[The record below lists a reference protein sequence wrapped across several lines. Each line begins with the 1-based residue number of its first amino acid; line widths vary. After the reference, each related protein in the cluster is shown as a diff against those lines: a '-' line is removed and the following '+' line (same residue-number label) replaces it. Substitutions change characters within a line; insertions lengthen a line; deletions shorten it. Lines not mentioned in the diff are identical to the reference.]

1 MQVLKTKKEVI
12 SNLKK
17 TKNSS
22 IGFIP
27 TMGAL
32 HEGHLQLVKQSK
44 KICDITIV
52 SIFVNPTQFNDP
64 NDFVNYPKTLD
75 LDFKQLIKLDCDVV
89 YTPSVRDLY
98 DIGEKSKKFDFGTL
112 TRHMEGKYRPGHF
125 NGMATIVEKLFRI
138 INPNKAFFGQKDLQ
152 QLQIV
157 NALVKQINLPIEIIS
172 VPTVREKNGLAK
184 SSRNNRLSNNEK
196 KEGSIIYDCLR
207 YCSLNKKQGINE
219 LKSYIEKK
227 FQKQNKIILE
237 YVEFVSIDSMSPIT
251 KWEDKNKSAICIA
264 AYINGV
270 RLIDN
275 IIL

>member
-44 KICDITIV
+44 KTCDITIV

-64 NDFVNYPKTLD
+64 NDFVNYPNTLD
-75 LDFKQLIKLDCDVV
+75 LDFKQLMKLECDIV
-89 YTPSVRDLY
+89 YTPSVKDLY
-98 DIGEKSKKFDFGTL
+98 DIGEKSKEFDFGTL
-112 TRHMEGKYRPGHF
+112 TNHMEGKYRPGHF
-125 NGMATIVEKLFRI
+125 NGMATIVEKFFRI

-184 SSRNNRLSNNEK
+184 SSRNNRLSNTEK
-196 KEGSIIYDCLR
+196 KEGAIIYDCLR
-207 YCSLNKKQGINE
+207 YCRLNKKQGIGK
-219 LKSYIEKK
+219 LKLYIEKK
-227 FQKQNKIILE
+227 FQKQKKITLE
-237 YVEFVSIDSMSPIT
+237 YMEFVSIDSMSPIT

>member
-44 KICDITIV
+44 KTCDITIV

-64 NDFVNYPKTLD
+64 NDFVNYPNTLD
-75 LDFKQLIKLDCDVV
+75 LDFKKLMKLECDIV

-172 VPTVREKNGLAK
+172 VPTFREKNGLAK

-207 YCSLNKKQGINE
+207 YCRLNKKQGIGK
-219 LKSYIEKK
+219 LKLYIEKK
-227 FQKQNKIILE
+227 FQKQKKITLE